1 MNLVVTSMKDYQH
14 IVLTYLVVI
23 NVVTFFMYGIDKW
36 RARKSKWRIK
46 ETTLL
51 GMAVL
56 GGSVGAWLGM
66 KAWHH
71 KTLHKKFIYGVPA
84 IIIVQLAI
92 IGYFLY
98 E

>member
-1 MNLVVTSMKDYQH
+1 MKDSNILH
-14 IVLTYLVVI
+14 IVFIYLVIV

-71 KTLHKKFIYGVPA
+71 KTLHKKFIFGVPA